1 MNKSIYS
8 TYLMLFLILASQIL
22 LNAQVYEFTSQTD
35 NTILQHRI
43 FKDSN
48 YFIETVFVV
57 NPPQFKFTRGG
68 FYTESANRI
77 EVIFEFNSNIESDGL
92 KKQTYSQD
100 TNWEMVSKEK
110 LPLEGKWLMGG
121 RVTDTGEQRR
131 DLSRSRKT
139 MKMLFKGYFQWT
151 AFNTETFAF
160 FGSGGGRYSAGEEK
174 YEETIEYFSRDN
186 SRVGQKLSFSYD
198 QKGKDWYHNGLSSKG
213 KPLHEI
219 WTSRD

>member
-8 TYLMLFLILASQIL
+8 TYLMLFLFLVSQIL
-22 LNAQVYEFTSQTD
+22 LNAQVYEFTSKKD
-35 NTILQHRI
+35 NAILQHRI

-48 YFIETVFVV
+48 YFIETVFVA
-57 NPPQFKFTRGG
+57 NPPKFKFTRGG

-100 TNWEMVSKEK
+100 KTWEIVSKEK

-121 RVTDTGEQRR
+121 RVTYTGEQRR
-131 DLSRSRKT
+131 DLSSSRKT
-139 MKMLFKGYFQWT
+139 MKILFKGYFQWT
-151 AFNTETFAF
+151 AFNTETLAI
-160 FGSGGGRYSAGEEK
+160 FGSGGGRYSAEEEK

-186 SRVGQKLSFSYD
+186 SRVGKKLSFSYD
-198 QKGKDWYHNGLSSKG
+198 EKGKDWYHNGLSSKG
-213 KPLHEI
+213 DTLHEI

>member
-1 MNKSIYS
+1 MNKCIYPI
-8 TYLMLFLILASQIL
+8 YLMLLLILGSQIL
-22 LNAQVYEFTSQTD
+22 LNAQVYEFISQTD

-48 YFIETVFVV
+48 YFIETVFVA
-57 NPPQFKFTRGG
+57 NPPQFKYTRGG
-68 FYTESANRI
+68 FYKESASRI
-77 EVIFEFNSNIESDGL
+77 EVIFEFNSNIERDGL
-92 KKQTYSQD
+92 KKQIYIQD

-121 RVTDTGEQRR
+121 RVTNIGEQRR
-131 DLSRSRKT
+131 DLSRPRKT

-151 AFNTETFAF
+151 AFNIETLAI
-160 FGSGGGRYSAGEEK
+160 FGSGGGRYSAEEEK

-198 QKGKDWYHNGLSSKG
+198 EKGKDWYHNGLSSKG
-213 KPLHEI
+213 DPLHEI

>member
-1 MNKSIYS
+1 MNKSIYPI
-8 TYLMLFLILASQIL
+8 YLMFFLILGSQIQ
-22 LNAQVYEFTSQTD
+22 LNAQVYEFISLTD

-48 YFIETVFVV
+48 YFIETVFVA
-57 NPPQFKFTRGG
+57 NPPQFKYTRGG

-92 KKQTYSQD
+92 KKQTYIQD
-100 TNWEMVSKEK
+100 TNWEIVSKEK

-121 RVTDTGEQRR
+121 RMTDAGETRR
-131 DLSRSRKT
+131 DLSLPRKT

-151 AFNTETFAF
+151 AFNTETLAF
-160 FGSGGGRYSAGEEK
+160 FGSGGGRYSAEEEK

-198 QKGKDWYHNGLSSKG
+198 EKGKDWYHNGLSSKG
-213 KPLHEI
+213 NPLYEI